1 MTAARLAVA
10 LLAVLAAAC
19 LGLVALDA
27 NGWRTSIAHGDA
39 TFSHGHGAHWA
50 AATHVLGDPAGRVLG
65 VGVDLRLR
73 RAVAAFVVAADTGRG
88 FDNGITRSR
97 VRADAE
103 ARLTD
108 VADGRRALD
117 ASQADDL
124 LGVLATTG
132 GATTGGV
139 SADEHARD
147 LFETA
152 VRLDPGNDVAK
163 RNLEL
168 VLRRMQA
175 VATRNGAG
183 NGSGQAGHGRRGAG
197 AGTPGRGY

>member
-1 MTAARLAVA
+1 MRALRPAVA
-10 LLAVLAAAC
+10 LLAVALAALLC
-19 LGLVALDA
+19 LVALDV
-27 NGWRTSIAHGDA
+27 NGWRTSIGHGDR
-39 TFSHGHGAHWA
+39 TFAQGRGAHWA
-50 AATHVLGDPAGRVLG
+50 ATTRVPGDPAGRLLAVRDD
-65 VGVDLRLR
+65 VSLR
-73 RAVAAFVVAADTGRG
+73 RAVAAFVTAANTGRG

-97 VRADAE
+97 VRAVAE

-108 VADGRRALD
+108 VAASPRAAD

-124 LGVLATTG
+124 LGVLASTG
-132 GATTGGV
+132 GATSAGV
-139 SADEHARD
+139 TADEHARD

-175 VATRNGAG
+175 IATRNGAG
-183 NGSGQAGHGRRGAG
+183 NGTGRAGHGRRGAG